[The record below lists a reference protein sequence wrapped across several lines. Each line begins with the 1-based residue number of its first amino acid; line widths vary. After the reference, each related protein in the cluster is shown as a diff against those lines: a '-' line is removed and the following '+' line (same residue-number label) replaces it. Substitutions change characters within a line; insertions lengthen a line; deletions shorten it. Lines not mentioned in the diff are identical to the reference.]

1 MTRRVYH
8 ADDLDAVAAAPLARA
23 AHAATAVTSD
33 DAEAQRIRTLLCALR
48 PDHPDP
54 YEPMPAGGVTT
65 GIMRVAPSRAPWDLD
80 APRGFGAPAGAM
92 LDAAAAQART
102 VGAAEVMA
110 RIAALP
116 ADAAAVL
123 RWMRSR
129 ASLSQGLRGL
139 WVEVAEHFKSDAQAE
154 AWRDLTIKRGFAPA
168 HGRRLV
174 LAAATAWERAG

>member
-1 MTRRVYH
+1 MTRRVFH
-8 ADDLDAVAAAPLARA
+8 AEDLDAVAAAPLARA

-48 PDHPDP
+48 PDYPDP
-54 YEPMPAGGVTT
+54 YEPMPAGGQTT
-65 GIMRVAPSRAPWDLD
+65 GIMRVSPSRAPWDID

-92 LDAAAAQART
+92 LDAAAQART
-102 VGAAEVMA
+102 AGAAEVMA

-123 RWMRSR
+123 RWVRR
-129 ASLSQGLRGL
+129 EASLAKGLRGL
-139 WVEVAEHFKSDAQAE
+139 WHDAGMHFASAEQTA
-154 AWRDLTIKRGFAPA
+154 AWADLTVRRGFAPA

>member
-1 MTRRVYH
+1 MTRRVFH
-8 ADDLDAVAAAPLARA
+8 AEDLDAVAAAPLARA

-54 YEPMPAGGVTT
+54 YEPMPAAGTTT
-65 GIMRVAPSRAPWDLD
+65 GMMRVAPSRAPWDLD
-80 APRGFGAPAGAM
+80 APRGFGAPTGAM
-92 LDAAAAQART
+92 LDAAAASRT
-102 VGAAEVMA
+102 AGAAEVLA

-123 RWMRSR
+123 RWVRR
-129 ASLSQGLRGL
+129 EASLAKGLRGL
-139 WVEVAEHFKSDAQAE
+139 WHDAGMHFASAEQE
-154 AWRDLTIKRGFAPA
+154 RAWADLTLRRGFAPA

>member
-1 MTRRVYH
+1 MTRRVFH
-8 ADDLDAVAAAPLARA
+8 AEDLDAVAAAPLARA

-48 PDHPDP
+48 PDYPDP
-54 YEPMPAGGVTT
+54 YEPMPAGGQTT

-92 LDAAAAQART
+92 LDAAAQART
-102 VGAAEVMA
+102 AGAAEVMA

-123 RWMRSR
+123 RWLRSKAR
-129 ASLSQGLRGL
+129 LSQGLRGL
-139 WVEVAEHFKSDAQAE
+139 WIEVAEEFKSDEQAE
-154 AWRDLTIKRGFAPA
+154 AWKDLTLKRGFAPA
-168 HGRRLV
+168 YGRRLV
-174 LAAATAWERAG
+174 LEAATAWERAG